1 MIGSIVRADPG
12 KDATGTGPP
21 FLVYDN
27 FRTLMNWNRSVFF
40 GVAAGTL
47 ADRIASR

>member
-1 MIGSIVRADPG
+1 MASIVTADPG
-12 KDATGTGPP
+12 RDATGQGPP

-27 FRTLMNWNRSVFF
+27 FRTYMNWNRSVFF
-40 GVAAGTL
+40 GVAAGEL